1 MENNDML
8 KKGSGCMTIVG
19 NAASLAFLNLFVVA
33 MAAGTAWFGWRGY
46 TLSTNGETTMA
57 QVISM
62 TESDDGE
69 GGCCVYSPVFGYTV
83 NGRSYSFE
91 SLNASYPPAYKVGDE
106 EEIIYNVDDPSDA
119 AVNSFGELWLVATLL
134 GSATIVMAVVLN
146 WMGIAKIRRGE
157 PILESDD

>member
-1 MENNDML
+1 MDTKNALE
-8 KKGSGCMTIVG
+8 KGSGCMTILG
-19 NAASLAFLNLFVVA
+19 NAASLALLNLFVVA

-46 TLSTNGETTMA
+46 TLSTHGETTMA

-106 EEIIYNVDDPSDA
+106 EEIIYNVDDPNDA

-134 GSATIVMAVVLN
+134 GSATVVLAVVLN
-146 WMGIAKIRRGE
+146 WVGIAKIRKGE
-157 PILESDD
+157 PIFTSD